1 MIKSTDEIVSI
12 YYRRLEH
19 GYPTPSLDRYIHTHT
34 HTHTHSY
41 IHINTYMEA
50 FFCHLSF
57 DIFTCL
63 LHHIIVRLFICSDIC
78 QLDDFFVCYLFI
90 HLLIY
95 SFIHLF
101 IHLFIYLF
109 IYLFVYSFIHLHCR
123 DNVLAEALPMLRR
136 QVNYHKKPFTPFI
149 SILVPFFFSRPLLLF
164 LLRLS
169 SFLSPLSHTSYNNQ
183 LMN

>member
-109 IYLFVYSFIHLHCR
+109 IYLFICLFIYSFALQRQCSCR
-123 DNVLAEALPMLRR
+123 SASNAP
-136 QVNYHKKPFTPFI
+136 QTGK
-149 SILVPFFFSRPLLLF
+149 
-164 LLRLS
+164 LS
-169 SFLSPLSHTSYNNQ
+169 
-183 LMN
+183 